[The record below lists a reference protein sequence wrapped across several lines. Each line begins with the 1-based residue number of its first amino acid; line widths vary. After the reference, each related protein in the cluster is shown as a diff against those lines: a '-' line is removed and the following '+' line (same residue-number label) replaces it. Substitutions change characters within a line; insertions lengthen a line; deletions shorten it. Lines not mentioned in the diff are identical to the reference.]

1 MKTLNSPTHQQ
12 RVIYEPIKCYLLGKP
27 EALETYPFDNK
38 TAVFKV
44 QDKMFALLS
53 FREGEYQI
61 NLKCDPAE
69 AIMLR
74 DVFDAVKPG
83 YHMNKVHWNTVV
95 LDGSLPQGEIQRM
108 IDLSYSLVVKG
119 LKKSIRQGLEARYG
133 SAVIYNLLEPK

>member
-1 MKTLNSPTHQQ
+1 
-12 RVIYEPIKCYLLGKP
+12 
-27 EALETYPFDNK
+27 
-38 TAVFKV
+38 
-44 QDKMFALLS
+44 MFALLS

-61 NLKCDPAE
+61 NLKCDPEE